1 MDSAPV
7 DDTAPRGTAVVVCDW
22 AVVVCDW
29 ELKVSDDAIEADSAT
44 SVLITSLIWLVNS
57 LLWVSELELRRLKM
71 ESACEDVTNSESI
84 RSLVLPD
91 GSTSG
96 KVDDS

>member
-22 AVVVCDW
+22 A
-29 ELKVSDDAIEADSAT
+29 LKVSDDAIEAGSAT
-44 SVLITSLIWLVNS
+44 CVLVTSLVWVVNS
-57 LLWVSELELRRLKM
+57 LLWVAKLELRRLKT
-71 ESACEDVTNSESI
+71 ESSCEVVTDSESI
-84 RSLVLPD
+84 RSLVLSD
-91 GSTSG
+91 GSKSG